1 LDLRPATD
9 VAVDIG
15 SSSKRVR
22 QLHAQDVACSN
33 LTLAGTF
40 SANAATVSSL
50 TLADAYSS
58 NFQLA
63 FTLSNVGALKRPASI
78 LPDYDIIMHNS
89 ITPRVDLA
97 YDIGA
102 YRRRFSSCY
111 IANVNTGG
119 LYAEQ
124 GNVLSVGTYNSNA
137 AAATA
142 SWELASNAANASLL
156 DLRPA
161 TDVAVDIGSSSK
173 RVRQLYARD
182 VACSNLSL
190 AGTFSAN
197 AATVSRLTLADASN
211 SILAFTLS
219 NIAAAS
225 LPASQVTNYD
235 IIAHN
240 TITPGAS
247 NVYNLGQAYLYYH
260 TCFCETYIGSSLRT
274 LRTNDIRLGVLVGNL
289 DVYVDSWAFVSQGSN
304 NLLNLLPMTDN
315 TLDIGSTT
323 YRVRQLHAMTA
334 NVANAP
340 SQLTHV
346 TNKSYVDK
354 TISKRWMF
362 TPIGSITW
370 MGTGNNPFINR
381 TGTDPFT
388 GPAFT
393 TVNGNRVLRLP
404 STEKFGFSTLL
415 VDIVNNA
422 NAWPKNMVGCEI
434 DYSVRTGTATGPV
447 IYSGTFDENSQDL
460 AVTVGTT
467 YFMTCTIFPWNYKG
481 RGEFVANSTTTFSL
495 GTA

>member
-1 LDLRPATD
+1 VDLRPATD

-22 QLHAQDVACSN
+22 QLHARDVACSN

-274 LRTNDIRLGVLVGNL
+274 LRTNDIRLGVFLGNL

-346 TNKSYVDK
+346 TNKSYVDLS
-354 TISKRWMF
+354 ISKEWMF
-362 TPIGSITW
+362 APSGVLVWTSLGI
-370 MGTGNNPFINR
+370 NPFKSTPLYI
-381 TGTDPFT
+381 GPFY
-388 GPAFT
+388 T
-393 TVNGNRVLRLP
+393 TVGGNRVIRLP
-404 STEKFGFSTLL
+404 NTERFDLTTLHIL
-415 VDIVNNA
+415 TNDSR
-422 NAWPKNMVGCEI
+422 WPWPTNMIRCEI
-434 DYSVRTGTATGPV
+434 DYEIKLGTATGTV
-447 IYSGTFDENSQDL
+447 IASGTFNEIARDFS
-460 AVTVGTT
+460 VTVGTT
-467 YFMTCTIFPWNYKG
+467 YWIKCTIYPWNYKG
-481 RGEFVANSTTTFSL
+481 RGTQIDSLSSTTFSL
-495 GTA
+495 GVA